1 MSAWMIR
8 AGHGGVYAEDWLD
21 KGKIGIGW
29 DFGSKDIASMKREQI
44 RATYLAEHPNE
55 SKNRVAAIV
64 GQVYRFAHEMTQ
76 GQTVVMYDPASRLY
90 HIGVITGD
98 CVPTRDEDDPA
109 YTRTVRWGTS
119 ASRDALK
126 QSSKNS
132 LGGIQTIFAV
142 SDEVMNDLRS
152 ATGTSQPIPEEAAG
166 EDASD
171 DNEDARAATYDNGIE
186 LIKDRV
192 NQLDWEDM
200 ERLVAGLLKAMGYCA
215 RITPK
220 GPDGS
225 RDVIASPDALGLE
238 SPRIAVEVKH
248 RKGVMRAPAIRSFIG
263 GLRAN
268 DRGLYVSTGGFTR
281 EARYEADRS
290 NVPMR
295 LLDLDGFVRHYVD
308 VYDKT
313 NEETRDILPL
323 TRIWWPA

>member
-21 KGKIGIGW
+21 KKKIGINW
-29 DFGSKDIASMKREQI
+29 DFGGKDIASMEREQI
-44 RATYLAEHPNE
+44 RATYLAEHPNDN
-55 SKNRVAAIV
+55 KNRVAAIV

-76 GQTVVMYDPASRLY
+76 GQTIVMYDPASRLY
-90 HIGVITGD
+90 HIGAITGD
-98 CVPTRDEDDPA
+98 CVPTHDEDDPT
-109 YTRTVRWGTS
+109 YTRTVRWNTS

-126 QSSKNS
+126 RSSKNS

-142 SDEVMNDLRS
+142 SDEVMNDLQS

-220 GPDGS
+220 GPDGG

-238 SPRIAVEVKH
+238 SPRIVVEVKH
-248 RKGVMRAPAIRSFIG
+248 RKGAMEHLRSVPSLAAYARTTADFMSPPEVSPEKPDTRRTAPMFPCVCSTSTDSSAIM
-263 GLRAN
+263 LMCM
-268 DRGLYVSTGGFTR
+268 TR
-281 EARYEADRS
+281 
-290 NVPMR
+290 PMR
-295 LLDLDGFVRHYVD
+295 RRAIFCR
-308 VYDKT
+308 
-313 NEETRDILPL
+313 
-323 TRIWWPA
+323 

>member
-1 MSAWMIR
+1 
-8 AGHGGVYAEDWLD
+8 
-21 KGKIGIGW
+21 
-29 DFGSKDIASMKREQI
+29 MKREQI

-109 YTRTVRWGTS
+109 YTRTVRWETS

-171 DNEDARAATYDNGIE
+171 DNEDARAATYDN
-186 LIKDRV
+186 RAY
-192 NQLDWEDM
+192 Q
-200 ERLVAGLLKAMGYCA
+200 
-215 RITPK
+215 
-220 GPDGS
+220 GP
-225 RDVIASPDALGLE
+225 
-238 SPRIAVEVKH
+238 
-248 RKGVMRAPAIRSFIG
+248 
-263 GLRAN
+263 
-268 DRGLYVSTGGFTR
+268 R
-281 EARYEADRS
+281 E
-290 NVPMR
+290 P
-295 LLDLDGFVRHYVD
+295 
-308 VYDKT
+308 T
-313 NEETRDILPL
+313 
-323 TRIWWPA
+323 

>member
-109 YTRTVRWGTS
+109 YTRTVRWDTS

-152 ATGTSQPIPEEAAG
+152 ATGTLQPIPEEAAV

-220 GPDGS
+220 VPWEHLRSVPSLAAYAQTTADFMSPPEVSPEKPDTRRTDPMFPCVCS
-225 RDVIASPDALGLE
+225 TSTDSSAIMLMCMTRS
-238 SPRIAVEVKH
+238 
-248 RKGVMRAPAIRSFIG
+248 MRR
-263 GLRAN
+263 RATFC
-268 DRGLYVSTGGFTR
+268 R
-281 EARYEADRS
+281 
-290 NVPMR
+290 
-295 LLDLDGFVRHYVD
+295 
-308 VYDKT
+308 
-313 NEETRDILPL
+313 
-323 TRIWWPA
+323 

>member
-64 GQVYRFAHEMTQ
+64 SQVYRFAHEMTQ

-109 YTRTVRWGTS
+109 YTRTVRWDTS

-142 SDEVMNDLRS
+142 STTHQSVS
-152 ATGTSQPIPEEAAG
+152 PYT
-166 EDASD
+166 
-171 DNEDARAATYDNGIE
+171 
-186 LIKDRV
+186 RV
-192 NQLDWEDM
+192 
-200 ERLVAGLLKAMGYCA
+200 
-215 RITPK
+215 RIQ
-220 GPDGS
+220 
-225 RDVIASPDALGLE
+225 
-238 SPRIAVEVKH
+238 
-248 RKGVMRAPAIRSFIG
+248 
-263 GLRAN
+263 
-268 DRGLYVSTGGFTR
+268 
-281 EARYEADRS
+281 
-290 NVPMR
+290 
-295 LLDLDGFVRHYVD
+295 
-308 VYDKT
+308 T
-313 NEETRDILPL
+313 NEGSYFNSGSKDTGVPPSKPPTYPTHHVPRFNDKL
-323 TRIWWPA
+323 